1 MVVAVWSSRGRRSV
15 GRRTRER
22 RRLRRVP
29 RVVVRWRAAA
39 VGRTRPGVDAG
50 RGKADPGVRT
60 RVPTRGARTRV
71 ATVAPWV
78 EPRRARWVNV
88 RRPTGGATSAAAG
101 AWTSGT
107 DGAGEGT
114 GAATGVTSGA
124 AGAGVAS
131 VGGRAAIAAAAS
143 AARSDSTADLR
154 SSAIDSVAVSFFSK
168 RVCIASSLDPTFAR
182 AVMISPANLLRL
194 LPAFVVTREWA
205 GERLEMDSCFGSD
218 AALHPKVSRAG
229 GETRQALWVH
239 RGIRRWVHQ
248 SRVRGVHRKGQWTH
262 RRSR

>member
-1 MVVAVWSSRGRRSV
+1 MGECSVAS
-15 GRRTRER
+15 
-22 RRLRRVP
+22 
-29 RVVVRWRAAA
+29 
-39 VGRTRPGVDAG
+39 
-50 RGKADPGVRT
+50 
-60 RVPTRGARTRV
+60 
-71 ATVAPWV
+71 
-78 EPRRARWVNV
+78 
-88 RRPTGGATSAAAG
+88 GGATSAAG

-114 GAATGVTSGA
+114 GAATAGSGA

-205 GERLEMDSCFGSD
+205 GERLEMDSRFGSD
-218 AALHPKVSRAG
+218 AAPHPKGPRRAG
-229 GETRQALWVH
+229 
-239 RGIRRWVHQ
+239 RRDGHSGFIAGYAAGFINPGFGACIEKVSGRTDDLVDPLEQ
-248 SRVRGVHRKGQWTH
+248 LLRLLRLRLLL
-262 RRSR
+262 RRRRAPARREFL

>member
-1 MVVAVWSSRGRRSV
+1 MGECSI
-15 GRRTRER
+15 
-22 RRLRRVP
+22 
-29 RVVVRWRAAA
+29 
-39 VGRTRPGVDAG
+39 
-50 RGKADPGVRT
+50 
-60 RVPTRGARTRV
+60 
-71 ATVAPWV
+71 AT
-78 EPRRARWVNV
+78 
-88 RRPTGGATSAAAG
+88 TGGATSAAG

-114 GAATGVTSGA
+114 GAATAGSGA

-168 RVCIASSLDPTFAR
+168 RVCIASSLDPTPAR

-205 GERLEMDSCFGSD
+205 GERLETDSCFGSD
-218 AALHPKVSRAG
+218 AHFTQKCGRAGRRDRHSGFIAGYAAGFINPGFGGCIEKVSGRTDDLVDPLEQLLRLLLRLLRRRRAP
-229 GETRQALWVH
+229 A
-239 RGIRRWVHQ
+239 RREFL
-248 SRVRGVHRKGQWTH
+248 
-262 RRSR
+262 

>member
-1 MVVAVWSSRGRRSV
+1 MGGAATGTMGECSVAS
-15 GRRTRER
+15 
-22 RRLRRVP
+22 
-29 RVVVRWRAAA
+29 
-39 VGRTRPGVDAG
+39 
-50 RGKADPGVRT
+50 
-60 RVPTRGARTRV
+60 
-71 ATVAPWV
+71 
-78 EPRRARWVNV
+78 
-88 RRPTGGATSAAAG
+88 GGATSAAGAG
-101 AWTSGT
+101 TSGT

-114 GAATGVTSGA
+114 GAATAGSGA

-154 SSAIDSVAVSFFSK
+154 SSAIDVVAVSFFSK
-168 RVCIASSLDPTFAR
+168 RVCIASSLDPTPAR

-194 LPAFVVTREWA
+194 LPAYVVTREWA
-205 GERLEMDSCFGSD
+205 GERLEMDSRFGSD
-218 AALHPKVSRAG
+218 AALHPKVWAG
-229 GETRQALWVH
+229 GETRRALWVH

>member
-1 MVVAVWSSRGRRSV
+1 MG
-15 GRRTRER
+15 G
-22 RRLRRVP
+22 
-29 RVVVRWRAAA
+29 AA
-39 VGRTRPGVDAG
+39 T
-50 RGKADPGVRT
+50 
-60 RVPTRGARTRV
+60 GAMGECSI
-71 ATVAPWV
+71 AT
-78 EPRRARWVNV
+78 
-88 RRPTGGATSAAAG
+88 TGGATSAAG

-114 GAATGVTSGA
+114 GAATAGSGA

-194 LPAFVVTREWA
+194 LPAFVVTREDRA
-205 GERLEMDSCFGSD
+205 GERLEMDSRFGSD
-218 AALHPKVSRAG
+218 AALHPKGPRRAG
-229 GETRQALWVH
+229 
-239 RGIRRWVHQ
+239 RRDRHSGFIAGYAAGFINPGFGGCIEKVSGRTDDLVDPLEQ
-248 SRVRGVHRKGQWTH
+248 LLRLLLRLL
-262 RRSR
+262 RRRRAPARHEFL